1 MKQKVLIIL
10 SVFFFLAS
18 CDDIIIENT
27 PENVFEVFW
36 RTMDENYVF
45 FEEKGIDWDSIH
57 RIYAPK
63 ARKARNDED
72 LKDIFRSII
81 PQFQDGHLWINPTNC
96 FLITG
101 VPSLWFINNNNV
113 EKLTARGFEIVHSE
127 WNLLILVHKTRRVV
141 YFKLNTFNYRGSDI
155 STHRPERLLNNLDFA
170 NGLIIDFSNNDGGQ
184 RSNTHNFVSA
194 FFNGRKKVLYQQIK
208 TGSGRNDF
216 SDKTPIYLQGRAYV
230 PDEVPLIILTSPG
243 TFSASNMA
251 TYILTDLRNT
261 TVIGMPTSGGGGSLR
276 EVILPNG
283 WRFGFPFTRTFS
295 PSGRNMEFLFEPD
308 IQVEMPQGMTLG
320 EFRNALL
327 SALLDYLDGL

>member
-1 MKQKVLIIL
+1 MKKSLIYL
-10 SVFFFLAS
+10 FFLPVFFFAS

-170 NGLIIDFSNNDGGQ
+170 NGLIIDLSNNMGG
-184 RSNTHNFVSA
+184 NLNFVYNFVSA
-194 FFNGRKKVLYQQIK
+194 FFTDRKKVLYTQEK
-208 TGSGRNDF
+208 TGRGRNDF
-216 SDKTPIYLQGRAYV
+216 GDKMPVYLQGRAYV
-230 PDEVPLIILTSPG
+230 L
-243 TFSASNMA
+243 
-251 TYILTDLRNT
+251 
-261 TVIGMPTSGGGGSLR
+261 
-276 EVILPNG
+276 
-283 WRFGFPFTRTFS
+283 
-295 PSGRNMEFLFEPD
+295 
-308 IQVEMPQGMTLG
+308 
-320 EFRNALL
+320 
-327 SALLDYLDGL
+327 